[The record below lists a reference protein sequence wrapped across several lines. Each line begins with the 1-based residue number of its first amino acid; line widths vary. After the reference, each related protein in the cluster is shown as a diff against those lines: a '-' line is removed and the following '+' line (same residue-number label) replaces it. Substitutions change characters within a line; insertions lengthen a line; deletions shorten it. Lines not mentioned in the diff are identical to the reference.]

1 MWLVKAQDVRNFSCL
16 FWRHVLFFRTTQNTF
31 KQIFALSAKI
41 GVSGLIDN
49 LSSVN
54 EYFFFVSSAVTIY
67 NLLHVLEVV
76 VIVEK
81 SQILHYLLHS
91 NLILSVI
98 YRTHRQIYS
107 IAVHKEIVLFIHKG
121 T

>member
-1 MWLVKAQDVRNFSCL
+1 MNISSLFPLQLQYIMCCFRSCEVK
-16 FWRHVLFFRTTQNTF
+16 
-31 KQIFALSAKI
+31 
-41 GVSGLIDN
+41 
-49 LSSVN
+49 
-54 EYFFFVSSAVTIY
+54 
-67 NLLHVLEVV
+67 V

-98 YRTHRQIYS
+98 YGTHRQIYS
-107 IAVHKEIVLFIHKG
+107 IAVHKEIVLFKG